1 MCHGGLLLIRVSE
14 LTERNTS
21 QFSTAVTFLCGFR
34 SFSHPLPFSLLFS
47 GDDFV
52 FGIIIY
58 LGSARVCVCV
68 WVSVRR
74 WRKGDGIMTTFDS
87 VTGSY

>member
-34 SFSHPLPFSLLFS
+34 SFSRSLFFPS
-47 GDDFV
+47 SI
-52 FGIIIY
+52 FGGRFYFYDYCIY
-58 LGSARVCVCV
+58 IFGKCVCVCV
-68 WVSVRR
+68 ERLGCR
-74 WRKGDGIMTTFDS
+74 RKGDGIMAMFDS